1 MLETKPKVDPTKTQ
15 PTQIGSKQN
24 PAVNIFMLND
34 KEAKVVRL
42 GVVIPCIDTLLLEIE
57 RGS

>member
-24 PAVNIFMLND
+24 QAVNIFMLND

>member
-1 MLETKPKVDPTKTQ
+1 MLETKPKLDPTKTQ

-24 PAVNIFMLND
+24 PAMNIFMLID

-42 GVVIPCIDTLLLEIE
+42 GVVIPCTDTLLLEIE